1 MRFFLF
7 LCVEVRYARDT
18 TVGLAI
24 FILLLTP
31 VPGRGQESLSL
42 TLPETL
48 ALARDHHPDLLA
60 ARQELEIARG
70 RLVKA
75 RYFSQFNP
83 AIGSEITDRSRGESR
98 EHGDSI
104 DFAVTLSQE
113 IEVAGQRGKRIDEA
127 ERNLTVATQRVR
139 DRERLI
145 LAQVKESFYRAL
157 SQRRRFALFRQVEDL
172 NHRLRDVATTRFQAG
187 EISKLEVNLAEIQ
200 LGQARKDVLTGERD
214 YRNTLRELER
224 LLGQEPRGTVEL
236 SGQLAATPQIFDLQT
251 LTRLALDNRPDLQAA
266 SAEIGRIEA
275 EMALTR
281 RLIVPNPTVSFVYRE
296 EEKRDHITGAEI
308 RLPLPVFDRK
318 QAELTQLAGR
328 KGQADYER
336 RSVELQIRQEVG
348 DALRAYDT
356 AKAEV
361 EVFEQAVLERATENF
376 QLIEAAYREGQ
387 INLLQLVVVQ
397 NNLITAQLSY
407 IDALTAYWQSRIA
420 LERATG
426 TDL

>member
-1 MRFFLF
+1 MRVTLQ
-7 LCVEVRYARDT
+7 CVLTIV
-18 TVGLAI
+18 
-24 FILLLTP
+24 LLLFIP
-31 VPGRGQESLSL
+31 VLGHGQESLSL
-42 TLPETL
+42 TLPEAL
-48 ALARDHHPDLLA
+48 ALARDHNPDILA

-75 RYFSQFNP
+75 HYPSQFNP
-83 AIGSEITDRSRGESR
+83 ALGSEVTDRSRGESG
-98 EHGDSI
+98 EHGDSV
-104 DFAVTLSQE
+104 DFSFSLSQE
-113 IEVAGQRGKRIDEA
+113 IEIAGQRGKRIDEA
-127 ERNLTVATQRVR
+127 ERNLTVVTQRVR

-172 NHRLRDVATTRFQAG
+172 NRRLRDVAATRFQAG

-200 LGQARKDVLTGERD
+200 LGQARKDVLTAERD

-224 LLGQEPRGTVEL
+224 LVGQEPRGTVEL
-236 SGQLAATPQIFDLQT
+236 TGQFAATPQTFDSQT

-266 SAEIGRIEA
+266 GAEIGRIEA

-296 EEKRDHITGAEI
+296 EEKRDRIAGAEI
-308 RLPLPVFDRK
+308 RYPLPVFDRK
-318 QAELTQLAGR
+318 QAELLQLAGR
-328 KGQADYER
+328 KGQAGYER
-336 RSVELQIRQEVG
+336 QSVELQIRQEVG

-376 QLIEAAYREGQ
+376 QLIETAYREGQ

-407 IDALTAYWQSRIA
+407 IDALTAYWQARIA

-426 TDL
+426 TEL

>member
-1 MRFFLF
+1 M
-7 LCVEVRYARDT
+7 
-18 TVGLAI
+18 
-24 FILLLTP
+24 
-31 VPGRGQESLSL
+31 
-42 TLPETL
+42 
-48 ALARDHHPDLLA
+48 
-60 ARQELEIARG
+60 
-70 RLVKA
+70 KA
-75 RYFSQFNP
+75 HYPSQFNP
-83 AIGSEITDRSRGESR
+83 ALGSEVAERSRGESG
-98 EHGDSI
+98 EHGDSV
-104 DFAVTLSQE
+104 DFSFFLSQE

-172 NHRLRDVATTRFQAG
+172 NRRLRDVATTRFQAG

-200 LGQARKDVLTGERD
+200 LGQARKDVLTAERD
-214 YRNTLRELER
+214 YRNTLRELEH

-236 SGQLAATPQIFDLQT
+236 TGQFAATPQTFDSQT

-296 EEKRDHITGAEI
+296 EEKRDRIAGAVVQF
-308 RLPLPVFDRK
+308 PLPVFNRK
-318 QAELTQLAGR
+318 QAEMIQLAGR
-328 KGQADYER
+328 KGQAGFER
-336 RSVELQIRQEVG
+336 QSVELQIRQEVG

-376 QLIEAAYREGQ
+376 QLIEVAYREGQ

-407 IDALTAYWQSRIA
+407 IDALTAYWQARIA

-426 TDL
+426 TEL